1 MVVRAHG
8 DRFNG
13 SRAKRASG
21 GSAGRFRAVG
31 LCLVLGCLPPATI
44 ETVTDPALLPAATA
58 GPSGDE
64 CRALISERSE
74 RGPLTHELRWDHE
87 RVRSTQSYAGMVVGT
102 ADELFAIWATRGR
115 FDALDLYGVGEPD
128 LRCEADV
135 IWVRRMPHGANQPL
149 VEAAP
154 ACVGMVGG
162 NDISVES
169 NLNLLSAI
177 GPLIGWRAQ
186 VAGHDPSPIAHL
198 DYQTTDLRTF
208 TRAAPGDWLLEP
220 LVSMKPREGK
230 SSCDTNDRPRSLDTT
245 RGFALT
251 WDGLGLPRAH
261 VGYACC
267 KHNPTPRS
275 CELDD
280 PLPRPD
286 PELAAMLPDAD
297 ALLHSPFGC
306 GSIGLDGSVRTRDGA
321 LVGHHDVDP
330 SKLLGVVFLPSDHA
344 FEPSWLDD

>member
-1 MVVRAHG
+1 VVVRRHG
-8 DRFNG
+8 DRFN
-13 SRAKRASG
+13 SRVG
-21 GSAGRFRAVG
+21 VG
-31 LCLVLGCLPPATI
+31 LALTLGCLPPATI
-44 ETVTDPALLPAATA
+44 ETATEPALEPASTA

-64 CRALISERSE
+64 CRALISERSD
-74 RGPLTHELRWDHE
+74 RGPLTHELRWDRE
-87 RVRSTQSYAGMVVGT
+87 RVRSTQSYAGMVAGT

-135 IWVRRMPHGANQPL
+135 IWVRRMPHGAKQPL

-154 ACVGMVGG
+154 ACVGIVDGKQ
-162 NDISVES
+162 ISIES

-177 GPLIGWRAQ
+177 GPLIGWRAH
-186 VAGHDPSPIAHL
+186 VAGHDPSPIANL

-208 TRAAPGDWLLEP
+208 TRADPGAWLLEP
-220 LVSMKPREGK
+220 PSSMLRPESERSGCAELDAPLSLEGA
-230 SSCDTNDRPRSLDTT
+230 
-245 RGFALT
+245 RGFALR
-251 WDGLGLPRAH
+251 WDGRGLPRVH

-267 KHNPTPRS
+267 KRAAQPRS

-286 PELAAMLPDAD
+286 PELTAMLPDAD

-306 GSIGLDGSVRTRDGA
+306 GSIGLDGSIRTRDGA
-321 LVGHHDVDP
+321 PVGQHDIDP
-330 SKLLGVVFLPSDHA
+330 SKLLGVVFLPIDHA